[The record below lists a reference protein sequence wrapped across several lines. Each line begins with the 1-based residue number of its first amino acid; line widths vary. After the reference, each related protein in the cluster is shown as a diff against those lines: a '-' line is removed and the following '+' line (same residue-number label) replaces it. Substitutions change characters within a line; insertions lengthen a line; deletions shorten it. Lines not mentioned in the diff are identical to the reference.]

1 MGTVIGDEGGAAVRA
16 AQVVSLDGP
25 AGVQVVDVPEPVAS
39 AEQVLVDV
47 HCAGISFP
55 DLLLAEGKYQ
65 LKPELPFTIGIDYA
79 GSVRCAPLES
89 GFKVGDR
96 VAGFGPIGAAA
107 EVVAAPPTNVLALPQ
122 RISFEQGACL
132 PLNYL
137 TALFALTVR
146 GDLRSGET
154 VLVHGA
160 AGGVGTATIQ
170 IAHALGAQVIAVV
183 SSEHKHAAAIEA
195 GADHVVASDGF
206 RDAVQALTGGAGVN
220 IVVDVVGSE
229 ELVLD
234 SLRSLASTGRLLV
247 VGFTGGQIAA
257 VKLNRLLLNNI
268 DVRGVSWGPY
278 VRAHPGFVQEQ
289 WAQLTA
295 MIESG
300 AIEPTVG
307 SVYALDDVGQALQDI
322 ADRRTTGKSVLRLR

>member
-1 MGTVIGDEGGAAVRA
+1 MRA
-16 AQVVSLDGP
+16 AQVVRLDGP
-25 AGVQVVDVPEPVAS
+25 VGVQVVDVPEPVAS
-39 AEQVLVDV
+39 PEQVLVDV
-47 HCAGISFP
+47 ECAGISFP
-55 DLLLAEGKYQ
+55 DLLLASGKYQ

-79 GSVRCAPLES
+79 GTVRSAPPES
-89 GFKVGDR
+89 DFAVGDR
-96 VAGFGPIGAAA
+96 VAGFDAIGAAA
-107 EVVAAPPTNVLALPQ
+107 QVVAAPPANVLALPQ

-137 TALFALTVR
+137 TALFALVTR
-146 GDLRSGET
+146 GDLRAGET

-170 IAHALGAQVIAVV
+170 IAKALGATVIAVV
-183 SSEHKHAAAIEA
+183 SSEHKHAAATEA
-195 GADHVVASDGF
+195 GADSVVASEGF
-206 RDAVQALTGGAGVN
+206 RDAVQALTSGAGVN
-220 IVVDVVGSE
+220 AVVDVVGSE
-229 ELVLD
+229 DLVLD
-234 SLRSLASTGRLLV
+234 SLRSLAAEGRFLV
-247 VGFTGGQIAA
+247 VGFAGGQIAA

-295 MIESG
+295 LIDSR
-300 AIEPTVG
+300 AIEPAVG
-307 SVYALDDVGQALQDI
+307 SVYPLDDVSQALQDI